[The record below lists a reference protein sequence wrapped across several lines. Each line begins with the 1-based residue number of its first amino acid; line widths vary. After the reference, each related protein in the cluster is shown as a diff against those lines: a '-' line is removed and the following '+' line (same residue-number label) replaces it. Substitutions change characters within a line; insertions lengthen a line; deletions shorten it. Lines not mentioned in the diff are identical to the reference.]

1 MPEKPWR
8 KSEAEEGKG
17 GRGWVNTIVLA
28 ALALA
33 VAVVTL
39 VVLVPREQWANLWR
53 NLPDRWETLR
63 ALLRGEEV
71 RQTEPEP
78 LVSPTSPPAELLVTT
93 PPPGGP

>member
-8 KSEAEEGKG
+8 KSEPEERKR
-17 GRGWVNTIVLA
+17 GRGWVNAIVLV

-39 VVLVPREQWANLWR
+39 VVLVPREQWENLWR

-63 ALLRGEEV
+63 ALLRGEEI

-78 LVSPTSPPAELLVTT
+78 LVSPTSPPAEPLVAT
-93 PPPGGP
+93 PTPGGP

>member
-8 KSEAEEGKG
+8 KSEAEEGKR
-17 GRGWVNTIVLA
+17 GRGWINAIVLV

-39 VVLVPREQWANLWR
+39 VVLVPREQWENLWR

-63 ALLRGEEV
+63 ALLRGEEI

-78 LVSPTSPPAELLVTT
+78 LVSPTMSPAEPPVTT
-93 PPPGGP
+93 PSPGGP

>member
-8 KSEAEEGKG
+8 KSEPEEGKR
-17 GRGWVNTIVLA
+17 GRGWVNAIVLV

-39 VVLVPREQWANLWR
+39 VVLVPREQWENLWR

-63 ALLRGEEV
+63 ALLRGEEI
-71 RQTEPEP
+71 RQIEPEP
-78 LVSPTSPPAELLVTT
+78 LVSPTSLPTEPTT
-93 PPPGGP
+93 GGP

>member
-8 KSEAEEGKG
+8 KSEPEERKR

-39 VVLVPREQWANLWR
+39 VVLVPREQLENLWR
-53 NLPDRWETLR
+53 NLPARWEALR
-63 ALLRGEEV
+63 ALLRGEGV
-71 RQTEPEP
+71 KQTEPEP
-78 LVSPTSPPAELLVTT
+78 LASPTSPPAELLVT
-93 PPPGGP
+93 PSPGGP